1 MKDYGIDVYAQCIGG
16 KVVFV
21 RKPLVFKDD
30 RKPFVKEGN
39 PLSSVTLIPKECVR
53 LDIPLV
59 TERRKRSPNRL
70 IELMGQSI
78 GL

>member
-30 RKPFVKEGN
+30 KKPFFDRNAPINLKSEKVERVCSVYGDQIKFSVKN
-39 PLSSVTLIPKECVR
+39 DAVMQSQVFCV
-53 LDIPLV
+53 P
-59 TERRKRSPNRL
+59 PF
-70 IELMGQSI
+70 
-78 GL
+78 